1 MLADLEALVYH
12 ERGGSGGG
20 GQRWDA
26 EQIKNGLYTYLKL
39 MRWRRVI
46 PFAALLA
53 GKTFAKMVLRR
64 QPGMLDAW
72 RWNWRHLGQTLA
84 ARRELL
90 RAGHGDPA
98 ALERRIAAHERRQ
111 RAERAARRRSA

>member
-1 MLADLEALVYH
+1 
-12 ERGGSGGG
+12 
-20 GQRWDA
+20 
-26 EQIKNGLYTYLKL
+26 

-53 GKTFAKMVLRR
+53 GKTFAKMLLRR
-64 QPGMLDAW
+64 QPGLLAAW

-90 RAGHGDPA
+90 RVRHGDPA
-98 ALERRIAAHERRQ
+98 TLELRIAAHARRQ
-111 RAERAARRRSA
+111 HTERAERRRSA